1 MKRLFKSSFYKR
13 IQLSLFVF
21 ILLPL
26 AFASIFSYMLI
37 KDVVIEKAENS
48 SQGVVN
54 IIADDLNK
62 NIEDIIY
69 ASNIIGNPGTSTFE
83 ELRQFKDVSELSSYE
98 NYQRYKRIS
107 DSLSLDYSKTAGL
120 DSKVFFV
127 NKKGFIINGLNNIFT
142 PEALA
147 DIVDMEWVN
156 HLQPNKLYWQE
167 AEGLETKFAEQEESY
182 YFAVRV
188 FNDST
193 SKEKI
198 GAVFIGI
205 PYDYFKDLFA
215 TSESGT
221 FLLYD
226 DKDQLIYRYPADDPA
241 LVDDEYFEVHAHVGA
256 SDWQV
261 IYRSS
266 VSNITEEISQIFSFY
281 AIVIM
286 ACVLVFLIISIFI
299 SRSLYRPLNQ
309 LGIVA
314 KQFGNENFDIR
325 FPVSGDDEI
334 ATLGTAFNNMLDQIK
349 RLFTRVKQK
358 QEEKRLIELQALFA
372 QIQPHFLINTL
383 NSIKYNLILDGDTEH
398 SEKINSLMRLLRAN
412 MQVDELTTLEH
423 ECKLLVDYNEIMQI
437 RNDRTVDLVIDLP
450 KEIET
455 FQVPRLLLQPLVE
468 NAIVH
473 GFEEEVSNPS
483 IYIQIQNDKGKIII
497 EIVDNGKGMT
507 DEQLKR
513 INASLDEPV
522 EITEDLNAD
531 HSQHRVGLRNVSQ
544 RLKMTYGS
552 ESRLSIKDND
562 QLGVTIRVEI
572 PKIDE
577 L

>member
-147 DIVDMEWVN
+147 DIVDMEWIN

-266 VSNITEEISQIFSFY
+266 VSNITEEISQMFSFY

-513 INASLDEPV
+513 INASLDEPL

>member
-266 VSNITEEISQIFSFY
+266 VSNITEEISQMFSFY

>member
-266 VSNITEEISQIFSFY
+266 VSNITEEISQMFSFY

-522 EITEDLNAD
+522 EITEDLYAD

-552 ESRLSIKDND
+552 ESRLSIKNND

>member
-147 DIVDMEWVN
+147 DIVDMEWIN

-241 LVDDEYFEVHAHVGA
+241 LVDDEYFEVHAHVSA

-266 VSNITEEISQIFSFY
+266 VSNITEEISQMFSFY

-513 INASLDEPV
+513 INASLDEPL